1 MPVIDEAVALLDVT
15 VCQPE
20 RCPDECDDQEEA
32 VFVAVS
38 ASTDPASTGQACY
51 LYTNVLGGDLDEW
64 SNPITLSNWGQTV
77 GENADAVLCIGE
89 FVVIASTTAGE
100 IIYSDDLG
108 TTQVVVTNTDWIT
121 NGPKDIDGI
130 DQSFLVMV
138 HENGHIYTSV
148 DAGRT
153 WSLSDDAQAC
163 SALHDYERVM
173 IARDN
178 AEVIYA
184 VGCANTTDST
194 GSMTKSTN
202 GSENWFALTDPRTAE
217 TSFCYTALCVL
228 NQSDVIVG
236 CSDGEIWETEDGG
249 VTWSQQLEPVGFPD
263 LGPSVN
269 DIVNCGCGVLW
280 MAVSGTTASESV
292 IYRNVDGGASGKW
305 FIPSEAD
312 SLTQP
317 PLAIACASVNLAV
330 AVGGVPASTSG
341 MVVLLA

>member
-1 MPVIDEAVALLDVT
+1 MPVIDEAVALLDVS

-20 RCPDECDDQEEA
+20 RCPDECDNQEEPI
-32 VFVAVS
+32 FVAVS

-51 LYTNVLGGDLDEW
+51 LYTNVQGGDLDQW
-64 SNPITLSNWGQTV
+64 SNPITLSNWGQTA
-77 GENADAVLCIGE
+77 GENADAVMCIGD
-89 FVVIASTTAGE
+89 FVVIASTVAGE

-108 TTQVVVTNTDWIT
+108 TTQVDVTNADWIT
-121 NGPKDIDGI
+121 NGPEQLDAI
-130 DQSFLVMV
+130 DQTFIVMV

-148 DAGRT
+148 DAART
-153 WSLSDDAQAC
+153 WSLSDDAVA
-163 SALHDYERVM
+163 STKDYRRVM

-178 AEVIYA
+178 PEVIYA

-194 GSMTKSTN
+194 GTMVKSTN
-202 GSENWFALTDPRTAE
+202 GAENWVALTDPRAGE
-217 TSFCYTALCVL
+217 TSFCYTALWVA
-228 NQSDVIVG
+228 NQSDVLVG
-236 CSDGEIWETEDGG
+236 CDDGEIWETEDGG
-249 VTWSQQLEPVGFPD
+249 VSWEQQLEPSGFPD

-269 DIVNCGCGVLW
+269 DIVGCGCGVLW

-312 SLTQP
+312 SITQP

-330 AVGGVPASTSG
+330 AVGGVPATTSG
-341 MVVLLA
+341 SVVLLA